1 MEGLLT
7 PIGGLV
13 GRREAF
19 LVEEFDPRCDELWL
33 GVVGG
38 GLSESRPPASCRE
51 TLVSCRASI
60 GPTTPVGLG
69 AGWVVRV
76 AISKPLSSDCEG
88 LDDRRGDG

>member
-1 MEGLLT
+1 M
-7 PIGGLV
+7 PIGGSA

-51 TLVSCRASI
+51 TVVSCRASI
-60 GPTTPVGLG
+60 GPTTPVRLG
-69 AGWVVRV
+69 AGWAVRV
-76 AISKPLSSDCEG
+76 AISKLLSSDREG
-88 LDDRRGDG
+88 LDDRGGNG